1 MEDDKKPLIL
11 VDSSYFSIKRA
22 TALISWWGKAMP
34 EDPKTSTLPWALN
47 PVYMKKYLKLFKQNI
62 DNLAKHFNVSPQNIL
77 FARDC
82 PIDEIWRRK
91 LYPGYKG
98 SRCPE
103 VIPPSVLSPTLDQ
116 EIGLG
121 LLLDVSKMNKSW
133 HHLDK
138 QVIGMD
144 MLGFGPVVKHNNDT
158 FLKTNYVKT
167 MRINQA
173 EADDVC
179 AIIAMRVRQLQ
190 PNRKIVI
197 VANDRD
203 YLQLI
208 DPNLT
213 VVDIPNFNAI
223 THKKGELTANEAL
236 LHKIIA
242 GDTSDDIPSCGTNDA
257 KKYACNPVLLQKLLD
272 TDPVFKQKY
281 EFNSVLIDFR
291 KIPDDIQDRIWN
303 SFLDICPGF
312 KTITAAT
319 STATST
325 TSSTLSTTFT
335 TTSTS
340 PSIPSATPSTT
351 TITKKEIKIVPKKV
365 PLKII
370 PIVRKS
376 NTSSTST
383 STPAATPAATLE
395 VTPAATPAAT
405 SDDTTSSNN

>member
-1 MEDDKKPLIL
+1 MEDDKKPLVL

-22 TALISWWGKAMP
+22 TALISWWGKAVP
-34 EDPKTSTLPWALN
+34 EDPKTSTLPWVLN
-47 PVYMKKYLKLFKQNI
+47 QVYMEKYVKLFKQNI
-62 DNLAKHFNVSPQNIL
+62 DNIAKRFNVSPHNIL

-103 VIPPSVLSPTLDQ
+103 VVPPPVLVPTLDT

-121 LLLDVSKMNKSW
+121 LLMDVSKMNKSW
-133 HHLDK
+133 QHLDK
-138 QVIGMD
+138 QVIGID

-158 FLKTNYVKT
+158 FLKTGYVKT
-167 MRINQA
+167 MRVGSA

-179 AIIAMRVRQLQ
+179 AIIAMRVRKLQ

-213 VVDIPNFNAI
+213 VVDIPNFNEI
-223 THKKGELTANEAL
+223 THKKGDLTANEAL

-257 KKYACNPVLLQKLLD
+257 KKYACNPVLLKKLLD

-281 EFNSVLIDFR
+281 EFNSVLIDFK
-291 KIPDDIQDRIWN
+291 KIPDDIQDKIWN
-303 SFLDICPGF
+303 TFLELAPGF
-312 KTITAAT
+312 QNLTVPMTV
-319 STATST
+319 STATGPASATASGPATGLATATASASVTVSATAT
-325 TSSTLSTTFT
+325 TSAGNTTEPT
-335 TTSTS
+335 T
-340 PSIPSATPSTT
+340 
-351 TITKKEIKIVPKKV
+351 KQVIKIVPKKV

-370 PIVRKS
+370 ALPRKS
-376 NTSSTST
+376 IQ
-383 STPAATPAATLE
+383 PQLP
-395 VTPAATPAAT
+395 
-405 SDDTTSSNN
+405 SDN

>member
-1 MEDDKKPLIL
+1 MEDDRKPLVL

-22 TALISWWGKAMP
+22 TALMSWWARAVP
-34 EDPKTSTLPWALN
+34 EDPKTSNLPWVLN
-47 PVYMKKYLKLFKQNI
+47 PVYMEKYTKLFKQNI

-82 PIDEIWRRK
+82 PIDQIWRRK
-91 LYPGYKG
+91 LYPGYKA
-98 SRCPE
+98 SRCSE
-103 VIPPSVLSPTLDQ
+103 QIPPPILTPTLDD

-121 LLLDVSKMNKSW
+121 LLMDVSKMSKSW
-133 HHLDK
+133 QHLDK
-138 QVIGMD
+138 KVIGMD

-158 FLKTNYVKT
+158 FLKGGYVKT
-167 MRINQA
+167 VRIDQA

-213 VVDIPNFNAI
+213 VVDIPSFNPI

-242 GDTSDDIPSCGTNDA
+242 GDTSDDIPSCGSNDA
-257 KKYACNPVLLQKLLD
+257 KKYACNPILLQKLME

-291 KIPDDIQDRIWN
+291 KIPEEIQNTIWN
-303 SFLDICPGF
+303 SFLEICPGF
-312 KTITAAT
+312 AN
-319 STATST
+319 
-325 TSSTLSTTFT
+325 
-335 TTSTS
+335 
-340 PSIPSATPSTT
+340 
-351 TITKKEIKIVPKKV
+351 ITKPSNLEAEAQQLEITKGLVDLEVKQQPESYQEKKEKKEMKEKIEIKIVPKRV
-365 PLKII
+365 ALKII
-370 PIVRKS
+370 PIARKS
-376 NTSSTST
+376 TQVISSSSTFS
-383 STPAATPAATLE
+383 E
-395 VTPAATPAAT
+395 
-405 SDDTTSSNN
+405 